1 VVLTLVDITAL
12 KAAESEAERLSFIV
26 RSARDAILSKSL
38 EGIIQSWNS
47 GAERIYGYR
56 EAEAVGR
63 HISLIVPQDRR
74 PEIDH
79 SLSEVAEGEDVPPFE
94 TMRINK
100 DGRLLHMLV
109 SVTPLRSENGDV
121 TGASVIAIDITD
133 RKLAE
138 QRASLAVEQRD
149 RFLAMLSHELRN
161 SLMGMM
167 SANELLSRSDLDEDS
182 ARQAQ
187 ETISRQGK
195 QMARLLEDTLDASRM
210 RYDKVELQRRL
221 IDLREVI
228 EATLDAT
235 RPHAAHRS
243 VKLTVDM
250 SSGPVQVNGDA
261 SRLQQVIVNLT
272 QNAINHSRDG
282 GRVVLS
288 LSSDDEYA
296 VISVS
301 DEGSGISPEALPQ
314 VFEPF
319 FQDAPSRNGGL
330 GLGLSLAQAVAY
342 GHNGR
347 ITAESDGIGKGAVF
361 RLYLPLGEDQSE
373 TWSGLAL
380 AAERQRDHTDVLLID
395 DEAARESVAI
405 LLRKSGYNVT
415 VAKDGA
421 EALAL
426 VDDVQPSVALIDIGL
441 PDMSGLEVARRVR
454 EKYARKQI
462 RLIALTG
469 YGRQEDREAALEAGC
484 DMHLVKPVEFSTL
497 ERVIAYH
504 VAR

>member
-1 VVLTLVDITAL
+1 
-12 KAAESEAERLSFIV
+12 
-26 RSARDAILSKSL
+26 
-38 EGIIQSWNS
+38 
-47 GAERIYGYR
+47 
-56 EAEAVGR
+56 
-63 HISLIVPQDRR
+63 
-74 PEIDH
+74 
-79 SLSEVAEGEDVPPFE
+79 
-94 TMRINK
+94 
-100 DGRLLHMLV
+100 
-109 SVTPLRSENGDV
+109 
-121 TGASVIAIDITD
+121 
-133 RKLAE
+133 
-138 QRASLAVEQRD
+138 
-149 RFLAMLSHELRN
+149 
-161 SLMGMM
+161 
-167 SANELLSRSDLDEDS
+167 
-182 ARQAQ
+182 
-187 ETISRQGK
+187 
-195 QMARLLEDTLDASRM
+195 
-210 RYDKVELQRRL
+210 
-221 IDLREVI
+221 
-228 EATLDAT
+228 
-235 RPHAAHRS
+235 
-243 VKLTVDM
+243 M

-395 DEAARESVAI
+395 DDEAARESVAI